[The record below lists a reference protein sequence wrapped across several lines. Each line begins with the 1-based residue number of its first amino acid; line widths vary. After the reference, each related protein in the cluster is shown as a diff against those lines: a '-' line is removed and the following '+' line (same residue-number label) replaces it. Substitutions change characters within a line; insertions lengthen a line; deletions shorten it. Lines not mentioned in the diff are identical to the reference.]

1 LEESES
7 IEDNEVFDLELDP
20 FDVVVGEDP
29 VLDSGSGSSEDDNDD
44 AFSDLSSDAGDLDD
58 DEPFEVQ
65 TDFSHIQDMVK
76 KLDAILMLLF
86 KHFEQTVDTI
96 GEKRPTD
103 SGAASPTELRLPA
116 LPPLATPGGLSSPL
130 SQILGPPCK
139 QTGFD
144 PITTRTPIVSPPT
157 SRSELP
163 HSKEKLK
170 ATLQNQFNTL
180 LSIFDRTIL
189 RTFKSR
195 YTQFLIFWYTS
206 VDPEFAD
213 VFQGMLV
220 ERALM
225 PGASS
230 AALVRSSFEN
240 DSRPDETPTT
250 ANIHLLTPEVTRAAA
265 ASYIGS
271 FVSRATFVDREGTRR
286 VIGVLCEF
294 LKAHLEGVEQAVRDG
309 VFGFDSSASSML
321 ASGQHL
327 VFYSVIQAI
336 FLIFCFRWRDL
347 MIDGVEDE
355 EDLGLKGTGGHPR
368 RTTIGPGKDIWLPE
382 LSILKR
388 AVSSILN
395 PLKVCSSNVVN
406 QFARIAHSTNFLYCY
421 TILDVNRR
429 AEVGD
434 SSLPCLGA
442 ERNTTVL
449 RHSNSLAELNTFF
462 PFDPCRLPKSNS
474 FIQRVYREWESVKIQ
489 GDDDDDDDEENEDTD
504 GEGVDNVRTGAHLA
518 VPRKTPNVDEGGLGE
533 SLGAMSISP
542 ATVMKGVSV

>member
-1 LEESES
+1 LTPQP
-7 IEDNEVFDLELDP
+7 LQLHP
-20 FDVVVGEDP
+20 HLLCP
-29 VLDSGSGSSEDDNDD
+29 TPTPAAAPSSTLHPSN
-44 AFSDLSSDAGDLDD
+44 
-58 DEPFEVQ
+58 
-65 TDFSHIQDMVK
+65 
-76 KLDAILMLLF
+76 
-86 KHFEQTVDTI
+86 
-96 GEKRPTD
+96 
-103 SGAASPTELRLPA
+103 
-116 LPPLATPGGLSSPL
+116 
-130 SQILGPPCK
+130 
-139 QTGFD
+139 
-144 PITTRTPIVSPPT
+144 
-157 SRSELP
+157 
-163 HSKEKLK
+163 KEKLK
-170 ATLQNQFNTL
+170 ATLRTQFNTL

-225 PGASS
+225 PSASP
-230 AALVRSSFEN
+230 AVLVRSSLED
-240 DSRPDETPTT
+240 DSRGDESSTT

-309 VFGFDSSASSML
+309 VFGFDPSASSML

-327 VFYSVIQAI
+327 VFYSVTQAV

-347 MIDGVEDE
+347 MVDGVEDE

-368 RTTIGPGKDIWLPE
+368 KWTTTGSGKDIWLPE
-382 LSILKR
+382 LSVLKR
-388 AVSSILN
+388 TVSSILN

-421 TILDVNRR
+421 TILDVNKR

-434 SSLPCLGA
+434 SSPPRCGPNETPLSSVIL
-442 ERNTTVL
+442 TT
-449 RHSNSLAELNTFF
+449 SQS
-462 PFDPCRLPKSNS
+462 
-474 FIQRVYREWESVKIQ
+474 
-489 GDDDDDDDEENEDTD
+489 
-504 GEGVDNVRTGAHLA
+504 
-518 VPRKTPNVDEGGLGE
+518 
-533 SLGAMSISP
+533 
-542 ATVMKGVSV
+542 